1 MITLYT
7 IDCPKCNV
15 LEKKLNMKN
24 IKYET
29 IKDINVMQEKGF
41 QQAPV
46 LEVDGIIYNF
56 EEAIKFVNNY

>member
-15 LEKKLNMKN
+15 LEKKMNMKN
-24 IKYET
+24 IQYET

-46 LEVDGIIYNF
+46 LEVDGAIYNF